1 MQHVKHD
8 TFLEDKGFGFYKK
21 RHHLQSQLTLELLS
35 IIVVKKYGGEIK
47 ILVVFCCFIIVCI
60 KKIKRRKFY
69 ENKKF
74 IVALC
79 FSFFMFMCSVST
91 VYAYNTYN
99 QHKLTYGVGNYGKDT
114 QHYFITS
121 SASGYASYINTAMSE
136 WVNTTSS
143 MGVTTPISYTKTTTQ
158 SSSRMDIYQVST
170 VNEWWGL
177 TTMYN
182 GSTEVDPFSS
192 NWAWG
197 KIQLDADFS
206 DLSENKRLAV
216 IAHEMG
222 HVMGLA
228 HSDFSNVLMR
238 ADIAYNSSSTS
249 RAQTNDLGGINYLY
263 K

>member
-1 MQHVKHD
+1 MR
-8 TFLEDKGFGFYKK
+8 T
-21 RHHLQSQLTLELLS
+21 
-35 IIVVKKYGGEIK
+35 
-47 ILVVFCCFIIVCI
+47 
-60 KKIKRRKFY
+60 
-69 ENKKF
+69 KKF

-99 QHKLTYGVGNYGKDT
+99 QHKLTYGVGNY
-114 QHYFITS
+114 
-121 SASGYASYINTAMSE
+121 
-136 WVNTTSS
+136 
-143 MGVTTPISYTKTTTQ
+143 
-158 SSSRMDIYQVST
+158 
-170 VNEWWGL
+170 
-177 TTMYN
+177 
-182 GSTEVDPFSS
+182 
-192 NWAWG
+192 G

>member
-1 MQHVKHD
+1 MR
-8 TFLEDKGFGFYKK
+8 T
-21 RHHLQSQLTLELLS
+21 
-35 IIVVKKYGGEIK
+35 
-47 ILVVFCCFIIVCI
+47 
-60 KKIKRRKFY
+60 
-69 ENKKF
+69 KKF

-143 MGVTTPISYTKTTTQ
+143 MGVTT
-158 SSSRMDIYQVST
+158 
-170 VNEWWGL
+170 
-177 TTMYN
+177 MYN

-206 DLSENKRLAV
+206 YLSENKRLAV

-222 HVMGLA
+222 HVMGVA

>member
-1 MQHVKHD
+1 
-8 TFLEDKGFGFYKK
+8 
-21 RHHLQSQLTLELLS
+21 
-35 IIVVKKYGGEIK
+35 
-47 ILVVFCCFIIVCI
+47 
-60 KKIKRRKFY
+60 
-69 ENKKF
+69 
-74 IVALC
+74 
-79 FSFFMFMCSVST
+79 MFMCSVST

-121 SASGYASYINTAMSE
+121 SASSYASYINTAMSE

-143 MGVTTPISYTKTTTQ
+143 KGV
-158 SSSRMDIYQVST
+158 
-170 VNEWWGL
+170 

>member
-35 IIVVKKYGGEIK
+35 I
-47 ILVVFCCFIIVCI
+47 
-60 KKIKRRKFY
+60 
-69 ENKKF
+69 

-143 MGVTTPISYTKTTTQ
+143 MGVTTPISYTKTTT
-158 SSSRMDIYQVST
+158 
-170 VNEWWGL
+170 
-177 TTMYN
+177 
-182 GSTEVDPFSS
+182 
-192 NWAWG
+192 
-197 KIQLDADFS
+197 
-206 DLSENKRLAV
+206 
-216 IAHEMG
+216 
-222 HVMGLA
+222 
-228 HSDFSNVLMR
+228 
-238 ADIAYNSSSTS
+238 
-249 RAQTNDLGGINYLY
+249 
-263 K
+263 

>member
-1 MQHVKHD
+1 MR
-8 TFLEDKGFGFYKK
+8 T
-21 RHHLQSQLTLELLS
+21 
-35 IIVVKKYGGEIK
+35 
-47 ILVVFCCFIIVCI
+47 
-60 KKIKRRKFY
+60 
-69 ENKKF
+69 KKF

-79 FSFFMFMCSVST
+79 FCFFMFMCSVST

-143 MGVTTPISYTKTTTQ
+143 MG
-158 SSSRMDIYQVST
+158 
-170 VNEWWGL
+170 L

-206 DLSENKRLAV
+206 DLSEIKRLAV

-222 HVMGLA
+222 HVMWLA

>member
-1 MQHVKHD
+1 
-8 TFLEDKGFGFYKK
+8 
-21 RHHLQSQLTLELLS
+21 
-35 IIVVKKYGGEIK
+35 
-47 ILVVFCCFIIVCI
+47 
-60 KKIKRRKFY
+60 
-69 ENKKF
+69 
-74 IVALC
+74 
-79 FSFFMFMCSVST
+79 MFMCSVST
-91 VYAYNTYN
+91 VYAYNSYN

-143 MGVTTPISYTKTTTQ
+143 MGV
-158 SSSRMDIYQVST
+158 
-170 VNEWWGL
+170 

>member
-1 MQHVKHD
+1 
-8 TFLEDKGFGFYKK
+8 
-21 RHHLQSQLTLELLS
+21 
-35 IIVVKKYGGEIK
+35 
-47 ILVVFCCFIIVCI
+47 
-60 KKIKRRKFY
+60 
-69 ENKKF
+69 
-74 IVALC
+74 
-79 FSFFMFMCSVST
+79 MFMCSVST

-143 MGVTTPISYTKTTTQ
+143 MGV
-158 SSSRMDIYQVST
+158 
-170 VNEWWGL
+170 

-263 K
+263 KQEEVK

>member
-1 MQHVKHD
+1 MR
-8 TFLEDKGFGFYKK
+8 TKK
-21 RHHLQSQLTLELLS
+21 S
-35 IIVVKKYGGEIK
+35 
-47 ILVVFCCFIIVCI
+47 
-60 KKIKRRKFY
+60 
-69 ENKKF
+69 

-143 MGVTTPISYTKTTTQ
+143 MGV
-158 SSSRMDIYQVST
+158 
-170 VNEWWGL
+170 

>member
-1 MQHVKHD
+1 
-8 TFLEDKGFGFYKK
+8 
-21 RHHLQSQLTLELLS
+21 
-35 IIVVKKYGGEIK
+35 
-47 ILVVFCCFIIVCI
+47 
-60 KKIKRRKFY
+60 
-69 ENKKF
+69 
-74 IVALC
+74 
-79 FSFFMFMCSVST
+79 MFMCSVST

-143 MGVTTPISYTKTTTQ
+143 MGV
-158 SSSRMDIYQVST
+158 
-170 VNEWWGL
+170 

-263 K
+263 KIVSNDL

>member
-1 MQHVKHD
+1 MR
-8 TFLEDKGFGFYKK
+8 T
-21 RHHLQSQLTLELLS
+21 
-35 IIVVKKYGGEIK
+35 
-47 ILVVFCCFIIVCI
+47 
-60 KKIKRRKFY
+60 
-69 ENKKF
+69 KKF

-143 MGVTTPISYTKTTTQ
+143 MGVTT
-158 SSSRMDIYQVST
+158 
-170 VNEWWGL
+170 
-177 TTMYN
+177 MYN
-182 GSTEVDPFSS
+182 GSTE
-192 NWAWG
+192 
-197 KIQLDADFS
+197 
-206 DLSENKRLAV
+206 
-216 IAHEMG
+216 
-222 HVMGLA
+222 
-228 HSDFSNVLMR
+228 

-263 K
+263 KQEKVK

>member
-1 MQHVKHD
+1 MR
-8 TFLEDKGFGFYKK
+8 T
-21 RHHLQSQLTLELLS
+21 
-35 IIVVKKYGGEIK
+35 
-47 ILVVFCCFIIVCI
+47 
-60 KKIKRRKFY
+60 
-69 ENKKF
+69 KKF

-143 MGVTTPISYTKTTTQ
+143 MGVTT
-158 SSSRMDIYQVST
+158 
-170 VNEWWGL
+170 
-177 TTMYN
+177 MYN

-238 ADIAYNSSSTS
+238 QILLIIQVVP
-249 RAQTNDLGGINYLY
+249 REHKLMI
-263 K
+263 

>member
-1 MQHVKHD
+1 MR
-8 TFLEDKGFGFYKK
+8 T
-21 RHHLQSQLTLELLS
+21 
-35 IIVVKKYGGEIK
+35 
-47 ILVVFCCFIIVCI
+47 
-60 KKIKRRKFY
+60 
-69 ENKKF
+69 KKF

-143 MGVTTPISYTKTTTQ
+143 MGVTT
-158 SSSRMDIYQVST
+158 
-170 VNEWWGL
+170 
-177 TTMYN
+177 MYN

-192 NWAWG
+192 NWARG

>member
-1 MQHVKHD
+1 MR
-8 TFLEDKGFGFYKK
+8 T
-21 RHHLQSQLTLELLS
+21 
-35 IIVVKKYGGEIK
+35 
-47 ILVVFCCFIIVCI
+47 
-60 KKIKRRKFY
+60 
-69 ENKKF
+69 KKF

-121 SASGYASYINTAMSE
+121 SASSYASYINTAMSE

-143 MGVTTPISYTKTTTQ
+143 MGV
-158 SSSRMDIYQVST
+158 
-170 VNEWWGL
+170 

-222 HVMGLA
+222 HVMGLV

>member
-1 MQHVKHD
+1 MR
-8 TFLEDKGFGFYKK
+8 T
-21 RHHLQSQLTLELLS
+21 
-35 IIVVKKYGGEIK
+35 
-47 ILVVFCCFIIVCI
+47 
-60 KKIKRRKFY
+60 
-69 ENKKF
+69 KKF

-143 MGVTTPISYTKTTTQ
+143 MGV
-158 SSSRMDIYQVST
+158 
-170 VNEWWGL
+170 

-249 RAQTNDLGGINYLY
+249 RAQTNDCLLY
-263 K
+263 TSPSPRD

>member
-1 MQHVKHD
+1 MR
-8 TFLEDKGFGFYKK
+8 T
-21 RHHLQSQLTLELLS
+21 
-35 IIVVKKYGGEIK
+35 
-47 ILVVFCCFIIVCI
+47 
-60 KKIKRRKFY
+60 
-69 ENKKF
+69 KKF

-143 MGVTTPISYTKTTTQ
+143 MGVTT
-158 SSSRMDIYQVST
+158 
-170 VNEWWGL
+170 
-177 TTMYN
+177 MYN

-222 HVMGLA
+222 QVMGLA

>member
-1 MQHVKHD
+1 MYGHSVK
-8 TFLEDKGFGFYKK
+8 EISDKIRAEG
-21 RHHLQSQLTLELLS
+21 
-35 IIVVKKYGGEIK
+35 
-47 ILVVFCCFIIVCI
+47 
-60 KKIKRRKFY
+60 KKITESVLFKSR
-69 ENKKF
+69 
-74 IVALC
+74 A
-79 FSFFMFMCSVST
+79 VST
-91 VYAYNTYN
+91 ALTNVSQYLFDTIPFKTRKTITVTANYDKKNDAVAYATSESNIYVNF
-99 QHKLTYGVGNYGKDT
+99 GNSYLDKNPIGKK
-114 QHYFITS
+114 
-121 SASGYASYINTAMSE
+121 N
-136 WVNTTSS
+136 
-143 MGVTTPISYTKTTTQ
+143 TTQ

-238 ADIAYNSSSTS
+238 TDIAYNSSSTS

>member
-47 ILVVFCCFIIVCI
+47 NFSSILLL
-60 KKIKRRKFY
+60 Y
-69 ENKKF
+69 KF

>member
-35 IIVVKKYGGEIK
+35 I
-47 ILVVFCCFIIVCI
+47 
-60 KKIKRRKFY
+60 
-69 ENKKF
+69 

-143 MGVTTPISYTKTTTQ
+143 MGVTT
-158 SSSRMDIYQVST
+158 
-170 VNEWWGL
+170 
-177 TTMYN
+177 MYN

-197 KIQLDADFS
+197 KIQLDTDFS

>member
-1 MQHVKHD
+1 MR
-8 TFLEDKGFGFYKK
+8 T
-21 RHHLQSQLTLELLS
+21 
-35 IIVVKKYGGEIK
+35 
-47 ILVVFCCFIIVCI
+47 
-60 KKIKRRKFY
+60 
-69 ENKKF
+69 KKF
-74 IVALC
+74 IVALW

-143 MGVTTPISYTKTTTQ
+143 MGV
-158 SSSRMDIYQVST
+158 
-170 VNEWWGL
+170 

>member
-1 MQHVKHD
+1 MR
-8 TFLEDKGFGFYKK
+8 T
-21 RHHLQSQLTLELLS
+21 
-35 IIVVKKYGGEIK
+35 
-47 ILVVFCCFIIVCI
+47 
-60 KKIKRRKFY
+60 
-69 ENKKF
+69 KKF

-170 VNEWWGL
+170 VN
-177 TTMYN
+177 
-182 GSTEVDPFSS
+182 V
-192 NWAWG
+192 
-197 KIQLDADFS
+197 
-206 DLSENKRLAV
+206 
-216 IAHEMG
+216 
-222 HVMGLA
+222 
-228 HSDFSNVLMR
+228 
-238 ADIAYNSSSTS
+238 
-249 RAQTNDLGGINYLY
+249 
-263 K
+263 

>member
-1 MQHVKHD
+1 
-8 TFLEDKGFGFYKK
+8 
-21 RHHLQSQLTLELLS
+21 
-35 IIVVKKYGGEIK
+35 
-47 ILVVFCCFIIVCI
+47 
-60 KKIKRRKFY
+60 
-69 ENKKF
+69 
-74 IVALC
+74 
-79 FSFFMFMCSVST
+79 MFMCSVST

-143 MGVTTPISYTKTTTQ
+143 MGV
-158 SSSRMDIYQVST
+158 
-170 VNEWWGL
+170 

-249 RAQTNDLGGINYLY
+249 RAQTNDLGGINYLL
-263 K
+263 

>member
-1 MQHVKHD
+1 MR
-8 TFLEDKGFGFYKK
+8 T
-21 RHHLQSQLTLELLS
+21 
-35 IIVVKKYGGEIK
+35 
-47 ILVVFCCFIIVCI
+47 
-60 KKIKRRKFY
+60 
-69 ENKKF
+69 KKF

-143 MGVTTPISYTKTTTQ
+143 MGVTT
-158 SSSRMDIYQVST
+158 
-170 VNEWWGL
+170 
-177 TTMYN
+177 MYN

-228 HSDFSNVLMR
+228 HLDFSNVLMR

>member
-1 MQHVKHD
+1 M
-8 TFLEDKGFGFYKK
+8 
-21 RHHLQSQLTLELLS
+21 R
-35 IIVVKKYGGEIK
+35 II
-47 ILVVFCCFIIVCI
+47 
-60 KKIKRRKFY
+60 
-69 ENKKF
+69 
-74 IVALC
+74 
-79 FSFFMFMCSVST
+79 
-91 VYAYNTYN
+91 TYN

-143 MGVTTPISYTKTTTQ
+143 MGV
-158 SSSRMDIYQVST
+158 
-170 VNEWWGL
+170 

>member
-1 MQHVKHD
+1 MR
-8 TFLEDKGFGFYKK
+8 T
-21 RHHLQSQLTLELLS
+21 
-35 IIVVKKYGGEIK
+35 
-47 ILVVFCCFIIVCI
+47 
-60 KKIKRRKFY
+60 
-69 ENKKF
+69 KKF

-143 MGVTTPISYTKTTTQ
+143 MGVTT
-158 SSSRMDIYQVST
+158 
-170 VNEWWGL
+170 
-177 TTMYN
+177 MYN

-206 DLSENKRLAV
+206 DLK
-216 IAHEMG
+216 
-222 HVMGLA
+222 
-228 HSDFSNVLMR
+228 
-238 ADIAYNSSSTS
+238 
-249 RAQTNDLGGINYLY
+249 TNLI
-263 K
+263 

>member
-1 MQHVKHD
+1 MR
-8 TFLEDKGFGFYKK
+8 T
-21 RHHLQSQLTLELLS
+21 
-35 IIVVKKYGGEIK
+35 
-47 ILVVFCCFIIVCI
+47 
-60 KKIKRRKFY
+60 
-69 ENKKF
+69 KKF

-79 FSFFMFMCSVST
+79 FSFFMFMCSMST

-121 SASGYASYINTAMSE
+121 SASSYASYINTAMSE

-143 MGVTTPISYTKTTTQ
+143 MGV
-158 SSSRMDIYQVST
+158 
-170 VNEWWGL
+170 

>member
-1 MQHVKHD
+1 MR
-8 TFLEDKGFGFYKK
+8 T
-21 RHHLQSQLTLELLS
+21 
-35 IIVVKKYGGEIK
+35 
-47 ILVVFCCFIIVCI
+47 
-60 KKIKRRKFY
+60 
-69 ENKKF
+69 KKF

-99 QHKLTYGVGNYGKDT
+99 QHKLTYGVGNYGKDA

-121 SASGYASYINTAMSE
+121 SASSYASYINTAMSE

-143 MGVTTPISYTKTTTQ
+143 MGV
-158 SSSRMDIYQVST
+158 
-170 VNEWWGL
+170 

>member
-1 MQHVKHD
+1 MR
-8 TFLEDKGFGFYKK
+8 T
-21 RHHLQSQLTLELLS
+21 
-35 IIVVKKYGGEIK
+35 
-47 ILVVFCCFIIVCI
+47 
-60 KKIKRRKFY
+60 
-69 ENKKF
+69 KKF

-143 MGVTTPISYTKTTTQ
+143 MGV
-158 SSSRMDIYQVST
+158 
-170 VNEWWGL
+170 

-263 K
+263 KQEKVK

>member
-1 MQHVKHD
+1 MR
-8 TFLEDKGFGFYKK
+8 T
-21 RHHLQSQLTLELLS
+21 
-35 IIVVKKYGGEIK
+35 
-47 ILVVFCCFIIVCI
+47 
-60 KKIKRRKFY
+60 
-69 ENKKF
+69 KKF

-121 SASGYASYINTAMSE
+121 SASSYASYINTAMSE

-143 MGVTTPISYTKTTTQ
+143 MGV
-158 SSSRMDIYQVST
+158 
-170 VNEWWGL
+170 

-263 K
+263 KQEKVK

>member
-1 MQHVKHD
+1 MR
-8 TFLEDKGFGFYKK
+8 T
-21 RHHLQSQLTLELLS
+21 
-35 IIVVKKYGGEIK
+35 
-47 ILVVFCCFIIVCI
+47 
-60 KKIKRRKFY
+60 
-69 ENKKF
+69 KKF

-121 SASGYASYINTAMSE
+121 SASSYASYINTAMSE
-136 WVNTTSS
+136 WINTTSS
-143 MGVTTPISYTKTTTQ
+143 MGV
-158 SSSRMDIYQVST
+158 
-170 VNEWWGL
+170 

>member
-1 MQHVKHD
+1 MR
-8 TFLEDKGFGFYKK
+8 T
-21 RHHLQSQLTLELLS
+21 
-35 IIVVKKYGGEIK
+35 
-47 ILVVFCCFIIVCI
+47 
-60 KKIKRRKFY
+60 
-69 ENKKF
+69 KKF

-99 QHKLTYGVGNYGKDT
+99 QHKLKYGVGNYGKDT

-143 MGVTTPISYTKTTTQ
+143 MGV
-158 SSSRMDIYQVST
+158 
-170 VNEWWGL
+170 

>member
-1 MQHVKHD
+1 
-8 TFLEDKGFGFYKK
+8 
-21 RHHLQSQLTLELLS
+21 
-35 IIVVKKYGGEIK
+35 
-47 ILVVFCCFIIVCI
+47 
-60 KKIKRRKFY
+60 
-69 ENKKF
+69 
-74 IVALC
+74 
-79 FSFFMFMCSVST
+79 MFMCSVST

-143 MGVTTPISYTKTTTQ
+143 MGVTT
-158 SSSRMDIYQVST
+158 
-170 VNEWWGL
+170 
-177 TTMYN
+177 MYN

-238 ADIAYNSSSTS
+238 TDIAYNSSSTS

>member
-1 MQHVKHD
+1 MN
-8 TFLEDKGFGFYKK
+8 
-21 RHHLQSQLTLELLS
+21 
-35 IIVVKKYGGEIK
+35 GGG
-47 ILVVFCCFIIVCI
+47 
-60 KKIKRRKFY
+60 
-69 ENKKF
+69 
-74 IVALC
+74 
-79 FSFFMFMCSVST
+79 
-91 VYAYNTYN
+91 
-99 QHKLTYGVGNYGKDT
+99 GV
-114 QHYFITS
+114 
-121 SASGYASYINTAMSE
+121 
-136 WVNTTSS
+136 
-143 MGVTTPISYTKTTTQ
+143 
-158 SSSRMDIYQVST
+158 
-170 VNEWWGL
+170 

>member
-1 MQHVKHD
+1 MR
-8 TFLEDKGFGFYKK
+8 T
-21 RHHLQSQLTLELLS
+21 
-35 IIVVKKYGGEIK
+35 
-47 ILVVFCCFIIVCI
+47 
-60 KKIKRRKFY
+60 
-69 ENKKF
+69 KKF

-143 MGVTTPISYTKTTTQ
+143 MGVTT
-158 SSSRMDIYQVST
+158 
-170 VNEWWGL
+170 
-177 TTMYN
+177 MYN

-192 NWAWG
+192 NWDWG

>member
-1 MQHVKHD
+1 MR
-8 TFLEDKGFGFYKK
+8 T
-21 RHHLQSQLTLELLS
+21 
-35 IIVVKKYGGEIK
+35 
-47 ILVVFCCFIIVCI
+47 
-60 KKIKRRKFY
+60 
-69 ENKKF
+69 KKF

-143 MGVTTPISYTKTTTQ
+143 MGV
-158 SSSRMDIYQVST
+158 
-170 VNEWWGL
+170 

-249 RAQTNDLGGINYLY
+249 RAQTND
-263 K
+263 